1 MCRFRAGRL
10 RAERAP
16 LASEAVLRRR
26 PELLIVALAA
36 VVALAL
42 FLLLGAGRGPALSPD
57 RASWTL
63 TPGVLN
69 PQVTQGTIA
78 QTICVDGW
86 SSSIRP
92 PTEYTNELK
101 LEQME
106 TYARE
111 GEPADYQEDHLIS
124 LGLGGHPTD
133 PRNLW
138 PQPIEQALRV
148 DGVERELHEAVCSG
162 RMTLAEAQRRI
173 SELKHTEG

>member
-10 RAERAP
+10 RALWAP

-26 PELLIVALAA
+26 PELLALALAA
-36 VVALAL
+36 VAAAAL
-42 FLLLGAGRGPALSPD
+42 FLLLGARGGPALSPE
-57 RASWTL
+57 RASWTV

-69 PQVTQGTIA
+69 PHVTQDTIA
-78 QTICVDGW
+78 RTICVDGW
-86 SSSIRP
+86 TSSIRP
-92 PTEYTNELK
+92 PTEYTNRLK

-106 TYARE
+106 AYGRD
-111 GEPADYQEDHLIS
+111 GGPADYQEDHLIS

-138 PQPIEQALRV
+138 PQPIRQALRV
-148 DGVERELHEAVCSG
+148 DRVERELHEAVCSG
-162 RMTLAEAQRRI
+162 RMALAEGQRRI